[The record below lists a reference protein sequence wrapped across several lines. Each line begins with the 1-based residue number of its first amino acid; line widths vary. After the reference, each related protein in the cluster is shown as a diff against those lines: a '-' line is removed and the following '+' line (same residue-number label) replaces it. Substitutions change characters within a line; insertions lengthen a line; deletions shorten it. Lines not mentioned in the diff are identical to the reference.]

1 MRWNKKLFPPLNV
14 INVKTSPYGSN
25 GILRHYHYR
34 LDPKLSPG
42 IVAIRIISCS
52 YHDCTTILSL
62 SWGLKIKKKQLISL
76 YMVDYIISSTL
87 KLLVVTI
94 TEF

>member
-62 SWGLKIKKKQLISL
+62 SWDLKIKKTVNQLIYGRL
-76 YMVDYIISSTL
+76 YNFKYSQIISCHNN
-87 KLLVVTI
+87 
-94 TEF
+94 